1 LKLNYSPYNPS
12 GTNGTITDSYYTNVE
27 FGQHPTLASAM
38 PLAAIR
44 SSKAN
49 TFMLFGAI
57 NSPSNVD
64 WYKITPTAPTAY
76 TGTLFTGTPT
86 TTNGLLPTV
95 SVYNAAGQLLPS
107 SVVQNDSGSYE
118 IQLPN
123 ASTGMSYFIRV
134 AAADPTGGRS
144 TGSYTLGATLAPV
157 APVQFDTL
165 GSNTMTTATTTQYS
179 QMTLEGDRLTQ
190 FAMTAPGGSSSAGTA
205 VRLTVFDSTGR
216 AVFTTV
222 AQAGKPIST
231 GIVWLASGSYTVVF
245 NAATQNGSAIES
257 LAVDLAARTL
267 SDPIDPYVADPTAPA
282 PVEPPITLLQRFWP
296 PRREPFRDA
305 IVNRCVGRRGRA

>member
-1 LKLNYSPYNPS
+1 
-12 GTNGTITDSYYTNVE
+12 
-27 FGQHPTLASAM
+27 
-38 PLAAIR
+38 
-44 SSKAN
+44 
-49 TFMLFGAI
+49 
-57 NSPSNVD
+57 
-64 WYKITPTAPTAY
+64 
-76 TGTLFTGTPT
+76 
-86 TTNGLLPTV
+86 
-95 SVYNAAGQLLPS
+95 
-107 SVVQNDSGSYE
+107 
-118 IQLPN
+118 
-123 ASTGMSYFIRV
+123 
-134 AAADPTGGRS
+134 
-144 TGSYTLGATLAPV
+144 TLAPV

-190 FAMTAPGGSSSAGTA
+190 FALSATGGSSSAGTA

-216 AVFTTV
+216 AVVTTV

-282 PVEPPITLLQRFWP
+282 PVEPPITLLQPVLTP
-296 PRREPFRDA
+296 PPEPILDP
-305 IVNRCVGRRGRA
+305 IVNPFVGMQGLA